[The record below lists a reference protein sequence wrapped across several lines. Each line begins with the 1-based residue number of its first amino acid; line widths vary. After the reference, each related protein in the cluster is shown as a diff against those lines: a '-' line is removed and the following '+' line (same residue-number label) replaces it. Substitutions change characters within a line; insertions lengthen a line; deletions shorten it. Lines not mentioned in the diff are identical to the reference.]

1 MQKVQMEILA
11 ISANPSS
18 NGAHALILKEV
29 EGKRRLP
36 IVIGAYEAH
45 AIYLELQGFKPER
58 PLTHDLIKNVLDSIG
73 VSLLEIWITDLKDS
87 TFFAKLIF
95 DTANS
100 EIDAR
105 PSDAIALAVRCN
117 VPMYVSEEVLEDGGF
132 LPDDDNNFLEDVSF
146 SEEEDERDELL
157 EGLKSKSTEEE
168 AEAEIQH
175 TVSNILPTGVQSDV
189 LSKVAL
195 LNQELDHAISHEDYE
210 RAARIR
216 DELTKILN
224 S

>member
-1 MQKVQMEILA
+1 MEILA

-18 NGAHALILKEV
+18 NGAHALILKEMD
-29 EGKRRLP
+29 GKRRLP
-36 IVIGAYEAH
+36 IVIGSYEAH

-73 VSLLEIWITDLKDS
+73 VNLLEVWITDLKDS

-117 VPMYVSEEVLEDGGF
+117 VPIYISEIVLDEGGF
-132 LPDDDNNFLEDVSF
+132 LPDDENAYLDDATFSDED
-146 SEEEDERDELL
+146 DERDELL
-157 EGLKSKSTEEE
+157 DGLKNKDSEDEN
-168 AEAEIQH
+168 EAEISH
-175 TVSNILPTGVQSDV
+175 TVSNILPKGVQSDV

-195 LNQELDHAISHEDYE
+195 LNQELEHAISHEDYE